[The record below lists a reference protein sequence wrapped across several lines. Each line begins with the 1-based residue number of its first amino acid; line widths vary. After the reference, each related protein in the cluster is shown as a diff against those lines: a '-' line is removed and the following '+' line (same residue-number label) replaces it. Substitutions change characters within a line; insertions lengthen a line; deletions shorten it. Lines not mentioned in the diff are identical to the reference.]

1 VNNFVQLIKVLRMA
15 RLSGCQE
22 MMLSIAV
29 FFAVKIVRMLYNVV
43 RVVRWS
49 S

>member
-1 VNNFVQLIKVLRMA
+1 MVKVVNMVRDWY

-29 FFAVKIVRMLYNVV
+29 VFAVNIVRMLYNVV